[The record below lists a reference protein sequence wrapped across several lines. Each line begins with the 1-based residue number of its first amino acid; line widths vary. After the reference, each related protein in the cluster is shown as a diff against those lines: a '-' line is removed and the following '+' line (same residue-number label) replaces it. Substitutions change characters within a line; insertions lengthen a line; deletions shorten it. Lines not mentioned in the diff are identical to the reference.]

1 MANIKSQEKRIRTSE
16 RNNEINSSRK
26 SELKTA
32 TKKVE
37 AAVKA
42 GKKEE
47 AQELLKAAVSLLDRY
62 SQLGTITVNSANRK
76 KAHLTR
82 IVNELA

>member
-1 MANIKSQEKRIRTSE
+1 MANIKSQIKRNKTNEKA
-16 RNNEINSSRK
+16 NEINVARK

-32 TKKVE
+32 IKKVE

-47 AQELLKAAVSLLDRY
+47 AQAALSNAISLLDRDA
-62 SQLGTITVNSANRK
+62 QLGTISVNSANRK
-76 KAHLTR
+76 KAHLTKA
-82 IVNELA
+82 VASL